1 MANDSTVSV
10 LFFINVNLLA
20 ERLFFTFFLKVPSRF
35 RNFLEIR
42 NLSSVSLLL
51 VFFFILPQSMYDPS
65 GVDNYQENKKTTEV
79 ARTCQDP
86 AEQVIIMV
94 IIFIS
99 IHVESLK
106 CDCINISW
114 NDIMLNLFWG
124 CRRLHYS
131 QWWL

>member
-1 MANDSTVSV
+1 
-10 LFFINVNLLA
+10 
-20 ERLFFTFFLKVPSRF
+20 
-35 RNFLEIR
+35 
-42 NLSSVSLLL
+42 
-51 VFFFILPQSMYDPS
+51 MYDPS

-106 CDCINISW
+106 CDCINIS
-114 NDIMLNLFWG
+114 
-124 CRRLHYS
+124 
-131 QWWL
+131 